1 MNKLHFI
8 MESNKKE
15 IINEHVAYYTKDE
28 IIVFKINDDIYKYDK
43 KNIILSKKDFEKE
56 LVIKFNEKLILIE
69 VNINNIKIDYPISEV
84 NIKTTENKML
94 LSYKLDSGEQLNNT
108 ITIEF

>member
-15 IINEHVAYYTKDE
+15 IINEYPAYYTKDE
-28 IIVFKINDDIYKYDK
+28 KIIFKINDEIYQYDK
-43 KNIILSKKDFEKE
+43 KNIILSEKDSEKE
-56 LVIKFNEKLILIE
+56 LVIKFKEKLIIIA
-69 VNINNIKIDYPISEV
+69 VNINNIKIDYPIAKV
-84 NIKTTENKML
+84 NVQTDEKKVL
-94 LSYKLDSGEQLNNT
+94 LSYELDDIEPLNNR